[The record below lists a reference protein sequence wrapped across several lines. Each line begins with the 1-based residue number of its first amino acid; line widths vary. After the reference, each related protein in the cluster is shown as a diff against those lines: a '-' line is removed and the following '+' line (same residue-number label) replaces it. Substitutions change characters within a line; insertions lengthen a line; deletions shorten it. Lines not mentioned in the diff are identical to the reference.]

1 MAVSHAWCV
10 VWCTTATIVKSA
22 TTPFATAVNADTT
35 SPPSA
40 INRHTIR
47 FTHLAVPP
55 HGQSPPLLSRSAG
68 RRSLSAPVWP
78 PKSICVI
85 QPVSSSLSINTLFK
99 PLSSSR
105 SPRSK
110 ALRTEPTHT
119 GVDRIRKEI
128 GRMALALPND
138 VQKVANEGVVK
149 LFGKWDAEG

>member
-1 MAVSHAWCV
+1 MVHNRHNSQ
-10 VWCTTATIVKSA
+10 SA
-22 TTPFATAVNADTT
+22 TTPDATIANADAK
-35 SPPSA
+35 SCSSA
-40 INRHTIR
+40 INRHTI
-47 FTHLAVPP
+47 LLPI
-55 HGQSPPLLSRSAG
+55 SPFPRPASSLPLLSRSV
-68 RRSLSAPVWP
+68 RCRSLSAPVW

-110 ALRTEPTHT
+110 AIRTEPTHT